1 MKRSS
6 AVLLHISSLPSPY
19 GAGSLG
25 EAAFRFADWLA
36 EAGVGYWQVLPLNPP
51 GLGGSPYQSES
62 AFAGAPEL
70 IDLGDLIGRGLLT
83 RAECAALP
91 WGDDPCRVDW
101 RTVSVSKERLLR
113 LAFSRADRTLLYQAE
128 QFSAAHPWL
137 KDYCLY
143 QSIKKIQN
151 GAPFWEWPQGLS
163 GHEEGALS
171 AFAAQHSEE
180 LCYWAFVQFLF
191 DAQWTALRDYCA
203 ARHVGLIGD
212 LPIYVSDDSA
222 DVWANRRFFELD
234 EGGRPSR
241 VAGVPPDAFT
251 EDGQRWGNPL
261 YNWGA
266 IIGDDWRWWIERLR
280 NAFSRFDLVRID
292 HFRAFD
298 AFWAIPA
305 DSETAKDGEWV
316 GGPGIAFFDTMRFVF
331 GTLPIIAEDLGI
343 LTDSVRELLKATA
356 LPGMKVLQFA
366 FTPGCESD
374 YLPHRHIE
382 NAVCYT
388 GTHDNDTIR
397 GWLASLDGETLRYLR
412 DYLALSPGEEADG
425 LIRAA
430 CASPCRL
437 AVTTAQDLIG
447 LGGEARM
454 NAPGTVGPQNWSWRM
469 QEGQLTRG
477 RAGWLRGLN
486 GLYYRRPLD

>member
-1 MKRSS
+1 MRRSS
-6 AVLLHISSLPSPY
+6 AVLLHISSLPSPF
-19 GAGSLG
+19 GCGSLG
-25 EAAFRFADWLA
+25 EEAYRFADWLS

-70 IDLGDLIGRGLLT
+70 IDLTALIAEGLLT
-83 RAECAALP
+83 REECGAASP
-91 WGDDPCRVDW
+91 AADGGRVDW
-101 RTVSVSKERLLR
+101 AALSPARDRLLR
-113 LAFSRADRTLLYQAE
+113 LAFSRAPQARLE
-128 QFSAAHPWL
+128 QARECCRMTPWL
-137 KDYCLY
+137 RDYALY
-143 QSIKKIQN
+143 RTIKTLQG
-151 GAPFWEWPQGLS
+151 GAPFWRWPQPLAE
-163 GHEEGALS
+163 HRTEALD
-171 AFAAQHSEE
+171 AVEQQHAGEV
-180 LCYWAFVQFLF
+180 LYHAFVQALF
-191 DAQWTALRDYCA
+191 AEQWAALRRYCA
-203 ARHVGLIGD
+203 GRKIGLIGD

-222 DVWANRRFFELD
+222 DVWANRRFFEVGED
-234 EGGRPSR
+234 GRPDR

-251 EDGQRWGNPL
+251 ADGQRWGNPL
-261 YNWGA
+261 YRWEA
-266 IIGDDWRWWIERLR
+266 IIADDWRWWIERLR

-305 DSETAKDGEWV
+305 EAKTAQEGEWV
-316 GGPGIAFFDTMRFVF
+316 PGPGIAFFDTMRFVF
-331 GTLPIIAEDLGI
+331 GQLPIIAEDLGI
-343 LTDSVRELLKATA
+343 LTDSVRELLRRSG

-366 FTPGCESD
+366 FTPGVESD

-397 GWLASLDGETLRYLR
+397 GWLASLDGETLAYLR
-412 DYLALSPGEEADG
+412 EYLALPRGKEADG

-430 CASPCRL
+430 WASPCCL

-454 NAPGTVGPQNWSWRM
+454 NAPGTVGAQNWSWRM
-469 QEGQLTRG
+469 KPGALGPE
-477 RAGWLRGLN
+477 RAAWLRRLGT
-486 GLYYRRPLD
+486 LYFRHPDG